1 MSKLKSKSGAKK
13 RFTFT
18 GTGKIKRN
26 HSYKRHNMRKRS
38 ARMIRNTRGTTLLDQ
53 ADVGHVKKFLPYR

>member
-1 MSKLKSKSGAKK
+1 MTKLKSKSGAKK
-13 RFTFT
+13 RFSFT

-26 HSYKRHNMRKRS
+26 HTGKRHNMRKR
-38 ARMIRNTRGTTLLDQ
+38 APRMIRSTRGTTLVDE